1 MKLVPDAFSKLD
13 ATNVDFVSEV
23 ACEAGGDAAGAQSIA
38 VYVVTRRGDGA
49 QRIALAPDA
58 AAAPGGP
65 AYHLTRG
72 EALQM
77 AAALQTAAAKL
88 ED

>member
-1 MKLVPDAFSKLD
+1 MRLVPDVFSNLD
-13 ATNVDFVSEV
+13 ATNVDLVSQV
-23 ACEAGGDAAGAQSIA
+23 TCEANSGASREDSIA
-38 VYVVTRRGDGA
+38 VYVVTRRRDGA
-49 QRIALAPDA
+49 QRIALSPDA
-58 AAAPGGP
+58 AAVPGSVT
-65 AYHLTRG
+65 YLTRE